1 MKEEGKCGSE
11 NKQRWEGP
19 GDEKGHG
26 ARQVEGLMKEYVG
39 YFPNH

>member
-1 MKEEGKCGSE
+1 MALKINRDGRG
-11 NKQRWEGP
+11 R

-39 YFPNH
+39 YFPTH